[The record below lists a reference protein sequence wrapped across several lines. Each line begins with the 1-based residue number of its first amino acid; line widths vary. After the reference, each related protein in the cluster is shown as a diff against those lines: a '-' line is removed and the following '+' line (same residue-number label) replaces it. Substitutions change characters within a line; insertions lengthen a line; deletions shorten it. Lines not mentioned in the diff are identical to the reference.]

1 MARYRTATGLGSAMS
16 ATPPLLRIPVGV
28 VIERR
33 KARSPWADMLWR
45 LVGVLVGLPD
55 TEPWTQLAR
64 DGETAR
70 FYAGPA
76 EIELYRS
83 ETENYRSNL
92 ASGEPYVWVALQ
104 ETGGEPAYEIRCVT
118 VDPAEGEGLSEPG
131 QGIVD
136 AVPMPE
142 ALRDM
147 IAAFVA
153 EYHVERP
160 FQKRVRDRADP
171 DALARRGSGPASR

>member
-1 MARYRTATGLGSAMS
+1 MSS
-16 ATPPLLRIPVGV
+16 ATPLLRIPVGV

-33 KARSPWADMLWR
+33 KARSAWADVLWR
-45 LVGVLVGLPD
+45 PVGVLVGLPD
-55 TEPWTQLAR
+55 AEPWTELAR

-76 EIELYRS
+76 EIELHRS

-104 ETGGEPAYEIRCVT
+104 ETGREPAYEVRCVT
-118 VDPAEGEGLSEPG
+118 VDPAEGEGLTEPG

-171 DALARRGSGPASR
+171 DALARRRSGPASR